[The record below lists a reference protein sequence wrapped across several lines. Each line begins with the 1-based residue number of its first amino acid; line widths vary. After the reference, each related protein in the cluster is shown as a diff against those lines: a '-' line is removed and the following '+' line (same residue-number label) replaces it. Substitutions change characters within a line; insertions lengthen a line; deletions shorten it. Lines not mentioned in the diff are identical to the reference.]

1 MNDNAMD
8 ILSGS
13 KYISQQVENMINS
26 MLSDRSLTASQSR
39 ILIYVILNEGKH
51 IYPADIHRALDI
63 SKPTVTGL
71 LKKLKHNGYLTI
83 DGSDSDERYK
93 IISATE
99 KAYQH
104 KAEIDRCFEKI
115 CACIF
120 KDFSAGDFEQLAAF
134 HQRMKQNIKDADI

>member
-1 MNDNAMD
+1 MHKNAMD
-8 ILSGS
+8 ILTGS
-13 KYISQQVENMINS
+13 KCLSQQVDNMINS

-39 ILIYVILNEGKH
+39 ILIYVIIHEGEH

-83 DGSDSDERYK
+83 DGSASDERHK
-93 IISATE
+93 IITATE

-120 KDFSAGDFEQLAAF
+120 KDFTDSDFEQLAAF
-134 HQRMKQNIKDADI
+134 HQRMKQNIKDAGR